1 MVKII
6 FTFLILFHFSLGDD
20 GEQINFTSA
29 NPFSFYHIITDL
41 ENQDPHEVHGIL
53 RFPEGVKRQNLPL
66 VMGIAGSKGWADH
79 QLEYL
84 SMYREMGVAT
94 FELQSFA
101 SRSIKSTVG
110 SQVDVTTAMMI
121 LDAYRALDRLIK
133 DSRIN
138 PQRIAITGWSLGGGV
153 SLFSAWQPLKDAISP
168 KGSFSAHLPI
178 YPPCIITPENMEFTD
193 APIHILIGE
202 LDNWVPA
209 AACEDLVAQMQSV
222 GVDIG
227 ITVYPDAHHGFDR
240 EGPLVVE
247 EDGYALSDCHFRM
260 RADGA
265 VLMNFL
271 DIPMTKPHLQK
282 LALAF
287 CADRGPTLGGNPE
300 ARKASFDFAKSFMT
314 EHLLNNIK

>member
-53 RFPEGVKRQNLPL
+53 RFPEGVERQNLPL
-66 VMGIAGSKGWADH
+66 VMGVAGSKGWADH

-138 PQRIAITGWSLGGGV
+138 PQRIAITGWIKV
-153 SLFSAWQPLKDAISP
+153 AHVLFL
-168 KGSFSAHLPI
+168 
-178 YPPCIITPENMEFTD
+178 
-193 APIHILIGE
+193 
-202 LDNWVPA
+202 
-209 AACEDLVAQMQSV
+209 
-222 GVDIG
+222 
-227 ITVYPDAHHGFDR
+227 
-240 EGPLVVE
+240 
-247 EDGYALSDCHFRM
+247 
-260 RADGA
+260 
-265 VLMNFL
+265 
-271 DIPMTKPHLQK
+271 
-282 LALAF
+282 
-287 CADRGPTLGGNPE
+287 
-300 ARKASFDFAKSFMT
+300 
-314 EHLLNNIK
+314 